1 MTVYID
7 VLFVINFVVNYVL
20 LLITGKIMR
29 REKSYIRLVSAAII
43 GALYACFMFFPQ
55 IKFLYGCAFKII
67 ASFLLILI
75 AYGAKNAVLTVKTAF
90 VFYLSS
96 FLFGGVT
103 LALFYFTD
111 AGLKYG
117 GALNNGIFYFELP
130 WKILFFS
137 CLVAYIAVKTGFAIY
152 KRDKNLSYRR
162 IRVEICRNSAELNA
176 LVDTGNLLIDPI
188 TNSPVVVAEL
198 ESVKKL
204 LPGALVEVF
213 REKKENDLET
223 VSEAVKNTDFEKEIS
238 KAVCEWQE
246 LLKKGIERSVIEQ
259 AVSSLS
265 FDENDLAALILRK
278 YYRNLDTEKGVQ
290 KTIAAL
296 VRAGYGYGE
305 IKDALAVIAENE
317 GEFGDE

>member
-1 MTVYID
+1 MTIYID
-7 VLFVINFVVNYVL
+7 VLFVINFAVNYVL

-29 REKSYIRLVSAAII
+29 REKSYVRLVTAAIV

-55 IKFLYGCAFKII
+55 IKFLYGCVFKII

-96 FLFGGVT
+96 FIFGGVT

-152 KRDKNLSYRR
+152 KRDKNLAYRR
-162 IRVEICRNSAELNA
+162 ITVELCRNCADLNA

-188 TNSPVVVAEL
+188 TNLPVVVAEL
-198 ESVKKL
+198 ESIKKL
-204 LPGALVEVF
+204 LPDALVEVF
-213 REKKENDLET
+213 RAKKENDLET
-223 VSEAVKNTDFEKEIS
+223 VSEAVKNTDFERRIRMIPFTSLGAENGMMLGFKPDRIT
-238 KAVCEWQE
+238 V
-246 LLKKGIERSVIEQ
+246 GGHI
-259 AVSSLS
+259 VSSVCIGICGRRLS
-265 FDENDLAALILRK
+265 NSHSYNALISPETLSPA
-278 YYRNLDTEKGVQ
+278 NQ
-290 KTIAAL
+290 
-296 VRAGYGYGE
+296 
-305 IKDALAVIAENE
+305 NS
-317 GEFGDE
+317 FNF